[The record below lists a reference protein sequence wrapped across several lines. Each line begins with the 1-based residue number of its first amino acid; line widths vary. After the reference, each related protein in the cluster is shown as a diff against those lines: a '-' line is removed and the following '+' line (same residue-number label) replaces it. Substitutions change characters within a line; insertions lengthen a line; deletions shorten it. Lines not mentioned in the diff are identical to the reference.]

1 MLRTRLMPLL
11 LAAVALAAAG
21 CGSSDKKSSA
31 ASSAA
36 ASTTAASTTAASAP
50 AATDTAPAT
59 TTDAAP
65 PPDPAS
71 TAPKVSNA
79 ADLQQK
85 PKIERPSGSPPDV
98 LVKKD
103 LVVGTGP
110 AAKAGDTLSMQYV
123 GISFSNGQ
131 EFDASWDRG
140 QPFSFPLGQGQVI
153 AGWDQ
158 GIVGMKAGGRRELVI
173 PPALGYGAQGQ
184 GNILPNETLVFVV
197 DLKKIG

>member
-36 ASTTAASTTAASAP
+36 ASTTAAPAP
-50 AATDTAPAT
+50 AATDTAPAA

-65 PPDPAS
+65 PPDPSS
-71 TAPKVSNA
+71 TVPKVSNA
-79 ADLQQK
+79 TDLKQK
-85 PKIERPSGSPPDV
+85 PKIERPTGSPPDV

-123 GISFSNGQ
+123 GVSFSNGQ

-197 DLKKIG
+197 DLKKVG